1 MSQYITH
8 FFKMLRPPSADSTM
22 PAAHSDFPGR
32 AGLSELSKNKKKK
45 RRACAFAD
53 DKAAHSGS
61 GSDGGDADSC
71 SEDDEPTAEDRAM
84 IDDGEVPEDESQ
96 ALPRLTR
103 RERRL
108 TKDDLRLVREARAE
122 KQRESGVQR
131 RRVLADDS
139 DDLGDSEGGFVVSDG
154 DEEEPEEV
162 QEFSRRLSEIRKGS
176 GVAEKGRYLAG
187 CSRGVLKISPDLP
200 FGLRDPRSGK
210 VVHGTTGAAFVPMER
225 REKVPKRPGVPGFLA
240 DARRKEEEERIRL
253 RTKEAL
259 SGTPAF
265 KRKFCP
271 SLDDNDM
278 PNFRTHGS
286 LPWSAPSKRHLPEEP
301 SKLAPLFVPGGA
313 QQPSQQAQAQ
323 SGGAAG
329 SFFGRTGV
337 FRKKDGQMVR
347 RDRNG
352 LETPV
357 D

>member
-1 MSQYITH
+1 MSQYITQ
-8 FFKMLRPPSADSTM
+8 FFKMLHPPSADLPM
-22 PAAHSDFPGR
+22 PAARSYPSDTSDR
-32 AGLSELSKNKKKK
+32 AKKKK

-61 GSDGGDADSC
+61 GSDGGDADS
-71 SEDDEPTAEDRAM
+71 SSGDDEPTAEDRAM
-84 IDDGEVPEDESQ
+84 IDDGEVTEDESL

-122 KQRESGVQR
+122 KLREGGVQR

-139 DDLGDSEGGFVVSDG
+139 DDSGDFVVSDG

-200 FGLRDPRSGK
+200 FGLRDPGSGK

-225 REKVPKRPGVPGFLA
+225 PEKVPKRPGVPGFLA
-240 DARRKEEEERIRL
+240 EARRKEEEERIRR
-253 RTKEAL
+253 RTKDAL
-259 SGTPAF
+259 DGTPAF

-286 LPWSAPSKRHLPEEP
+286 LPWSAPSKRHLPEEHCL
-301 SKLAPLFVPGGA
+301 SKLAPVFVPGGA
-313 QQPSQQAQAQ
+313 QQPSPSQAQP
-323 SGGAAG
+323 GGAAG
-329 SFFGRTGV
+329 SFFGKAGV

-352 LETPV
+352 VETPV